1 MSGIFSSV
9 TMLSASANMKAVI
22 RSDKGVEYV
31 ALLSDNYDDSVQ
43 ECLELLKENEE
54 VTAIIE

>member
-1 MSGIFSSV
+1 
-9 TMLSASANMKAVI
+9 MKAVI

-31 ALLSDNYDDSVQ
+31 ALLSDNYDDAVQ